1 VTRNGTRH
9 EASYLLSHHHLH
21 RLSDDIQM
29 LRRNRSRTQNKG
41 KSKLAPIE
49 DQEEPDPAA
58 PGPTESTPD
67 LQIGT
72 SSSAMLSTSSVAM
85 LSTSSVATLSTSS
98 LPSLSTSTFFPT
110 LSTSTL
116 PTINSSIFP
125 TPEPFTPY
133 VQELK
138 GIQTAS
144 FQSIYLTTRFC
155 ATQLP
160 LLLINFDPLL
170 EYDKATARNSQILML
185 MKVHH
190 PGGGLGGGYTT
201 HAPSR
206 LSTNLVE
213 GFGDAFPP
221 IKAVTGGLSVLANN
235 YDVCSISSGPCRS
248 RRSQLSKQTLKCR
261 QMIESLVPRVIGL
274 GVSLSVPVPKGEV
287 KEEERRKILKR

>member
-1 VTRNGTRH
+1 MTRNGTRH

-190 PGGGLGGGYTT
+190 PGAGWVGGTPRMPQADYPPTWWKGLGT
-201 HAPSR
+201 PSR
-206 LSTNLVE
+206 LSKLLQEAFRSSRITTTYVP
-213 GFGDAFPP
+213 FRPDHAVHDAHSYP
-221 IKAVTGGLSVLANN
+221 
-235 YDVCSISSGPCRS
+235 
-248 RRSQLSKQTLKCR
+248 SKH
-261 QMIESLVPRVIGL
+261 
-274 GVSLSVPVPKGEV
+274 
-287 KEEERRKILKR
+287 